1 MSNVKGLSA
10 ILVLALL
17 FSFPSFS
24 CGEGETEGSASVSL
38 LSSYVWRGQEVH
50 NDAAIQPTIG
60 IGARGF
66 SVNLWADYNIDTGET
81 VETDF
86 TLVFSNSVG
95 KIGYDLGYIFYALDG
110 AADTAEIY
118 GVVSYDTFLSPS
130 AGLYWDY
137 DETDSLFVNLAVG
150 HDFTVGEYTLSA
162 GASLAYYFYDNADDD
177 WQNFELSLSTS
188 IPVGPLSIDPV
199 VAYSVDLYD
208 GAGKTNAGAI
218 APLDDE
224 FYGGVALAYS
234 F

>member
-24 CGEGETEGSASVSL
+24 YGEGGEGETEGSASVSL
-38 LSSYVWRGQEVH
+38 MSSYVWRGQEVH

-95 KIGYDLGYIFYALDG
+95 KIGYDLGYL
-110 AADTAEIY
+110 
-118 GVVSYDTFLSPS
+118 LRP
-130 AGLYWDY
+130 
-137 DETDSLFVNLAVG
+137 
-150 HDFTVGEYTLSA
+150 
-162 GASLAYYFYDNADDD
+162 
-177 WQNFELSLSTS
+177 
-188 IPVGPLSIDPV
+188 
-199 VAYSVDLYD
+199 
-208 GAGKTNAGAI
+208 
-218 APLDDE
+218 
-224 FYGGVALAYS
+224 
-234 F
+234 